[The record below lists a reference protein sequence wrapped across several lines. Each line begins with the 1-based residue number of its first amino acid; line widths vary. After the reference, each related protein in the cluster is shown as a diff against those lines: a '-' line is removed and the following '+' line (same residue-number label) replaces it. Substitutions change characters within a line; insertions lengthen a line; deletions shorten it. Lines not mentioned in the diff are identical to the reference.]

1 MHDLLAV
8 DNPVRIGIIGG
19 GQLGKMLAQ
28 EAKRM
33 SFNVIILDPT
43 PDCPASVVSDRQ
55 IIADFKDESAIKKLA
70 TESDVITYEIELGNS
85 DILMHLESEGHTVHP
100 SAETLRTIQDKLQQ
114 KRVLRKNA
122 IPVPDFEE
130 ITSEKSLFEALEK
143 FGYPAVLKARR
154 DSYDG
159 RGNFVINS
167 KNDMPKALEFVRDR
181 QCFLERFVRF
191 TKEVSIMIA
200 RNATGQ
206 IASFPL
212 VENIHKDH
220 VLYMTIAPARVSNAI
235 KQKAKK
241 IATKT
246 MKTLKGSGIFG
257 IEMFVTRNGD
267 VLINE
272 IAPRPHNSGHYTIE
286 ACNVSQF
293 EQHIRAILDL
303 PLLEPRLLSPAAMI
317 NILGEE
323 DCEGTYAIKGI
334 KEMMTIPGAKVHIYG
349 KKISKRG
356 RKIGHITVTDRTIAG
371 AIAKARKA
379 RKMIKVLDS
388 KVVKV
393 G

>member
-1 MHDLLAV
+1 MHDLLAI

-33 SFNVIILDPT
+33 SFDVIILDPT

-70 TESDVITYEIELGNS
+70 AESDVITYEIELGNS
-85 DILMHLESEGHTVHP
+85 DILMRLEGEGHTVHP

-114 KRVLRKNA
+114 KRVLRRNA
-122 IPVPDFEE
+122 IPVADFEE
-130 ITSEKSLFEALEK
+130 ITSEKSLFEALGK

-159 RGNFVINS
+159 RGNFVIKS
-167 KNDMPKALEFVRDR
+167 KNDVPKALEFLRDK

-220 VLYMTIAPARVSNAI
+220 VLDMTIAPARASNAI
-235 KQKAKK
+235 KQKAKE

-257 IEMFVTRNGD
+257 IEMFVTRNGE

-303 PLLEPRLLSPAAMI
+303 PLIEPRQLSPAAMI

-323 DCEGTYAIKGI
+323 DCEGTYAVKGI
-334 KEMMTIPGAKVHIYG
+334 KEMMTIPGAKLHIYG

-388 KVVKV
+388 KVVRI